1 MKEKSYGAMDYYVS
15 RYTHLFRHQGQHYL
29 FAIRTTDLASITPA
43 LYWLLQ
49 AAKETNS
56 PIEAPQKFLILT
68 FQ

>member
-1 MKEKSYGAMDYYVS
+1 MWREIYGAMDYYVS

-29 FAIRTTDLASITPA
+29 FAIRTTDLACITPA
-43 LYWLLQ
+43 LYRLLQ

-56 PIEAPQKFLILT
+56 PIDTPQEFLTLT